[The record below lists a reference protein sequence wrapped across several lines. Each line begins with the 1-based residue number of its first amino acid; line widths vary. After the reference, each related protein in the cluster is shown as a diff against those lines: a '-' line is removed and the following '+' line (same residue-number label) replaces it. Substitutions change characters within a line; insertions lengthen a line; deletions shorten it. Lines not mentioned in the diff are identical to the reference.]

1 MNCKESITKPMDFS
15 VRRTDSVKEN
25 INIAQPSTVV
35 IDLTDK
41 VLLQAHI
48 NYRAALLTI
57 GNDVEGFKSIYE
69 SLCWLLAAAHD
80 QYCNNFMEGDLDETD
95 KRWRDYRL
103 EDCMR
108 VCTQEAERIYK
119 CLECNPTKAELCE
132 RSVMELEQQLGTWVP
147 YASDED
153 TDDEDWKEETGP
165 FAQESADEEE
175 YESESDGD
183 IVIVE

>member
-1 MNCKESITKPMDFS
+1 MADFGACRS
-15 VRRTDSVKEN
+15 FSQKLNIPIRQS
-25 INIAQPSTVV
+25 INIAPPSTEV

-41 VLLQAHI
+41 DLLQAHN

-57 GNDVEGFKSIYE
+57 GNDVAGFKSIYE

-80 QYCNNFMEGDLDETD
+80 QYCSNFMEGNLDETD

-119 CLECNPTKAELCE
+119 CLECNPTKAELYQK
-132 RSVMELEQQLGTWVP
+132 SVMELEQQFGTWEP

-165 FAQESADEEE
+165 FAQDSDSYEEE
-175 YESESDGD
+175 DESIEIID
-183 IVIVE
+183 